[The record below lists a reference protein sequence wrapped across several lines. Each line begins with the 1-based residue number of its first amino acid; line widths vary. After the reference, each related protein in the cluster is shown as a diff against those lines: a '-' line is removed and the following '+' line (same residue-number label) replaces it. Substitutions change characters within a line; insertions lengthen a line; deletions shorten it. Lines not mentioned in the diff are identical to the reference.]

1 MIVGYARVST
11 QEQSLDA
18 QVEELKA
25 AGCERVFAEKESGA
39 KSHRPALAKLIA
51 QVTHGDVV
59 MVTRLDRLA
68 RSTRDLFNTL
78 GSLAEA
84 GVGFRS
90 LKEASV
96 DTTTSH
102 GRLVLG
108 VLATI
113 GEFERDLIRSRMTDG
128 RKRALANGVQFG
140 RKKKLTPFQRQ
151 EALARLEAGETQS
164 VIAKT
169 YGVDRATISRLQA
182 TPVRAEKLTAV
193 ENWAG

>member
-1 MIVGYARVST
+1 MADLRKRGIVTKV
-11 QEQSLDA
+11 
-18 QVEELKA
+18 
-25 AGCERVFAEKESGA
+25 
-39 KSHRPALAKLIA
+39 
-51 QVTHGDVV
+51 
-59 MVTRLDRLA
+59 
-68 RSTRDLFNTL
+68 
-78 GSLAEA
+78 
-84 GVGFRS
+84 RS
-90 LKEASV
+90 LRTSV

-128 RKRALANGVQFG
+128 RKRAVANGVRFG
-140 RKKKLTPFQRQ
+140 RKKKLSHFQRQ

-182 TPVRAEKLTAV
+182 T
-193 ENWAG
+193 

>member
-18 QVEELKA
+18 QIEELKS

-39 KSHRPALAKLIA
+39 KSNRPALGKMMA
-51 QVTHGDVV
+51 QLTHGDVV
-59 MVTRLDRLA
+59 VVTTLDRLA

-78 GSLAEA
+78 GGLAEA

-108 VLATI
+108 VLTTI

-128 RKRALANGVQFG
+128 RKRAVANGVRFG
-140 RKKKLTPFQRQ
+140 RKKKLTHFQRQ
-151 EALARLEAGETQS
+151 EALARLDAGETQS

-182 TPVRAEKLTAV
+182 T
-193 ENWAG
+193 